1 MIDPIIKQ
9 HANLELHD
17 SGHLIVL
24 KRETHGYNSTLGTI
38 YVKDRTF
45 NTIELP
51 WKDNA
56 RNISRIPA
64 GVYFY
69 RKTQRY
75 SNGKNCLWLQNVPNR
90 SQILVHVGSKPQ
102 HSEGCILAP
111 AFEHLYQQVETN
123 GLIVILD

>member
-1 MIDPIIKQ
+1 MDPIIKQ
-9 HANLELHD
+9 HANLELED
-17 SGHLIVL
+17 SGRVIVL
-24 KRETHGYNSTLGTI
+24 HRETNGYNSTLGRI
-38 YVKDRTF
+38 YVKGKTF

-51 WKDNA
+51 WKDNQ

-64 GVYFY
+64 GVYYY

-75 SNGKNCLWLQNVPNR
+75 SNGKNCLWIQDVPNR

-102 HSEGCILAP
+102 HSEGCVLVP
-111 AFEHLYQQVETN
+111 SFEHLYQTVETN